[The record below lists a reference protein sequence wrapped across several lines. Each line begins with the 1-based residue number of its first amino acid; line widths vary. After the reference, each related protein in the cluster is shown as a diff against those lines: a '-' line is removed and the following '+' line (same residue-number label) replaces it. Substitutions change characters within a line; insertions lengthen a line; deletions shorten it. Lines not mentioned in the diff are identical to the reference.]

1 MLLVMIELLSLRK
14 QQMKPKTL
22 VRMMAK
28 LMLLLRKSKMQLLR
42 EPRKSKRLQV
52 KVVEKVERNPLT
64 ERAVKMVRMEKKML
78 VKMEKMAAKKVANY
92 CKLENDCLKP
102 SKFIFKL
109 FTQRLTVT
117 KCFK

>member
-1 MLLVMIELLSLRK
+1 MG
-14 QQMKPKTL
+14 KPKTL

-28 LMLLLRKSKMQLLR
+28 LMLPLRKSRMQQLR
-42 EPRKSKRLQV
+42 ELRKSKRLQA
-52 KVVEKVERNPLT
+52 KVVAKVERNPLT
-64 ERAVKMVRMEKKML
+64 EKAARAVKMVRMEKKMV

-92 CKLENDCLKP
+92 CKLENDCLEP